1 MVDMQQELKEKTDY
15 IVVFVSILFLRTK
28 TRFLQRISTHNQYE
42 NKPKI
47 TSRSLFKPGL
57 INLKAI
63 KYFHS
68 DSSSLENTRPASS
81 SQERRSHAQVLFIS
95 LNIISCRRRN
105 ETKLLDLNMSLS
117 AKNSEL
123 EKQIASIKLECSM
136 SFISSAVNCIL
147 CIRPSNQRSKFSPSS
162 FSTTNG
168 CVTASSKSNPSAV
181 SVLFSSS
188 SFLQESTLYKWLL
201 LDTLRVNFP
210 NAELPIELHD
220 RIYTETQSLT
230 AQLNATTTQLQQ
242 LHEDF
247 DTYKRK
253 TRAATLKLQQ
263 FVTQGKSSQVES
275 ELRQQIKALEDETQ
289 ELRRSNSSFQ
299 SQLEALESVRK
310 ASGRLK
316 GANEEQNK
324 TRR

>member
-1 MVDMQQELKEKTDY
+1 M
-15 IVVFVSILFLRTK
+15 
-28 TRFLQRISTHNQYE
+28 
-42 NKPKI
+42 
-47 TSRSLFKPGL
+47 
-57 INLKAI
+57 
-63 KYFHS
+63 
-68 DSSSLENTRPASS
+68 
-81 SQERRSHAQVLFIS
+81 
-95 LNIISCRRRN
+95 
-105 ETKLLDLNMSLS
+105 
-117 AKNSEL
+117 
-123 EKQIASIKLECSM
+123 
-136 SFISSAVNCIL
+136 
-147 CIRPSNQRSKFSPSS
+147 
-162 FSTTNG
+162 
-168 CVTASSKSNPSAV
+168 
-181 SVLFSSS
+181 
-188 SFLQESTLYKWLL
+188 
-201 LDTLRVNFP
+201 NFP
-210 NAELPIELHD
+210 NVELPIELHD

-242 LHEDF
+242 LREDF

>member
-1 MVDMQQELKEKTDY
+1 
-15 IVVFVSILFLRTK
+15 
-28 TRFLQRISTHNQYE
+28 
-42 NKPKI
+42 
-47 TSRSLFKPGL
+47 
-57 INLKAI
+57 
-63 KYFHS
+63 
-68 DSSSLENTRPASS
+68 
-81 SQERRSHAQVLFIS
+81 
-95 LNIISCRRRN
+95 
-105 ETKLLDLNMSLS
+105 
-117 AKNSEL
+117 
-123 EKQIASIKLECSM
+123 M

-147 CIRPSNQRSKFSPSS
+147 CIQPSNQRSKFSPSS

-242 LHEDF
+242 LREDF

-263 FVTQGKSSQVES
+263 FVTQGKSSQVEN

-310 ASGRLK
+310 ASGRLR
-316 GANEEQNK
+316 GENEEQNK